1 MRLPALALGLLL
13 LSPAAG
19 RAGVFVLY
27 DPALGTLPAAQ
38 PWLAY
43 ANDALLSGGSASQ
56 TLVPGQGVRLTTDAA
71 VSAGYSNYRPLPPVP
86 KNPAFPALD
95 RAAGFALEWTLRVD
109 DEAHSSNN
117 RAGFSVILLSADGQ
131 GIELGFWEDSVW
143 AQGAGFVRAESAAF
157 DTTATT
163 DYRLAVAG
171 NDYQLSADGAL
182 LLSGQL
188 RSYPTPVVPYQLPS
202 FVFLGDD
209 TSSAGADIVLGQVTL
224 FTAVPEPS
232 GLSLAAA
239 AVGAVRLRR
248 RLRRAVA

>member
-19 RAGVFVLY
+19 RADFFVLY

-43 ANDALLSGGSASQ
+43 AGDGLMSGGSASQ

-71 VSAGYSNYRPLPPVP
+71 VSAGYSNYRPLPPAP

-95 RAAGFALEWTLRVD
+95 RAAGFALEWTLRID
-109 DEAHSSNN
+109 DEARSSNN
-117 RAGFSVILLSADGQ
+117 RAGFSVILLAADGL

-171 NDYQLSADGAL
+171 SRYQLSADGAL
-182 LLSGQL
+182 LLDGPL
-188 RSYPTPVVPYQLPS
+188 RAYPTPIIPYQLPS

-209 TSSAGADIVLGQVTL
+209 TSSAAADVVLGRVTL
-224 FTAVPEPS
+224 FTAVPGPS
-232 GLSLAAA
+232 GLALAAVA
-239 AVGAVRLRR
+239 FGAFGFRR
-248 RLRRAVA
+248 RLRRAAA